1 MTMDDDLAAA
11 RKRYEEL
18 ELKVTKRDARRLKDF
33 GKLFGVEFAGMPD
46 RQFKAYMHVL
56 YELTRPLLEQAKTGG
71 LTVDD
76 AVKEYLDKQAD
87 AKAKSGNGNKAES
100 GNGNPFAK

>member
-56 YELTRPLLEQAKTGG
+56 YELIRPVLEQSKATTG

-76 AVKEYLDKQAD
+76 AVKEYLDNKAKSDNGKQAD
-87 AKAKSGNGNKAES
+87 KSD
-100 GNGNPFAK
+100 NGNPFAE

>member
-1 MTMDDDLAAA
+1 MTMDDDLKAA

-46 RQFKAYMHVL
+46 RQYKAYMHVL
-56 YELTRPLLEQAKTGG
+56 YELIRPLLEQSKTTG

-87 AKAKSGNGNKAES
+87 AKAKSGNGN
-100 GNGNPFAK
+100 PFAK

>member
-1 MTMDDDLAAA
+1 MTMDDDLKAA

-18 ELKVTKRDARRLKDF
+18 ELKVIKRDARRLNDF
-33 GKLFGVEFAGMPD
+33 GKLFGVKFAGMPD
-46 RQFKAYMHVL
+46 RQFKAYIHVL
-56 YELTRPLLEQAKTGG
+56 HELTRPLLEQAEAGG

-87 AKAKSGNGNKAES
+87 AKAKADEVKSD
-100 GNGNPFAK
+100 NGNPFAK

>member
-1 MTMDDDLAAA
+1 MTMDDDLKAA

-46 RQFKAYMHVL
+46 KEFKAYMHVL
-56 YELTRPLLEQAKTGG
+56 HQLIKPILDQTKTGG
-71 LTVDD
+71 LTIDD
-76 AVKEYLDKQAD
+76 AVKEYVDKQAD
-87 AKAKSGNGNKAES
+87 AEAKSAKAES